1 MADYEKEQIMVV
13 ESVSSED
20 LVWNQIDEGIS
31 KKEGAITGNLK
42 SSESM
47 SIEESESYRYDD
59 DEFSCG
65 VICDGYQI
73 DENLIKSQ
81 YQDVMPNIS

>member
-1 MADYEKEQIMVV
+1 MADYKKEQIMAV

-20 LVWNQIDEGIS
+20 LVWDKMDESIS
-31 KKEGAITGNLK
+31 KKESAVTRNSK
-42 SSESM
+42 SLESM
-47 SIEESESYRYDD
+47 SIDESYRYDD

-73 DENLIKSQ
+73 DESLIKSQ
-81 YQDVMPNIS
+81 YQDVMPNMS